1 VRFLFVFCLVALPVY
16 AQEELENPGSVS
28 AIQERAYKMGSEV
41 DLAVGSLPADA
52 FYKGFYAQL
61 GYTFHFTDSFA
72 WQVGRGAYSYNVKT
86 GLREQLERDF
96 GVLPTVFDEVQYF
109 VGSDLML
116 KPFYGKT
123 SVFNKYVIHV
133 EGHLQVGGSAF
144 KFSVGGFAPAV
155 SLGGG
160 LRLFISQNVSFRL
173 DVVDHVVIFLSK
185 RPINLIGIHLNLALN
200 FGGGD

>member
-1 VRFLFVFCLVALPVY
+1 MRLLLVACLAALPVS
-16 AQEELENPGSVS
+16 AQTEELENPGSVA
-28 AIQERAYKMGSEV
+28 AIQERAYKLGSEV
-41 DLAVGSLPADA
+41 DLTVGSLPADA
-52 FYKGFYAQL
+52 FYKSFYAQASFI
-61 GYTFHFTDSFA
+61 FHFTDAFA
-72 WQVGRGAYSYNVKT
+72 WQVGRGAYSLNLKT

-123 SVFNKYVIHV
+123 AVFNKFVLHV

-155 SLGGG
+155 TFGGG
-160 LRLFISQNVSFRL
+160 IRLFVGQNVSFRI
-173 DVVDHVVIFLSK
+173 DVLDHVIIFLSK
-185 RPINLIGIHLNLALN
+185 RPTNHIGIQLSLGLN
-200 FGGGD
+200 FGG